1 MLCVLRRFALLA
13 GCRIFSGVSVLVL
26 PSRERYVIARLPHV
40 VWNAQIPHIVAPET
54 QVRGMGDE
62 AAFVVDP
69 ADPEA
74 WRAQIFRSIDSD
86 STEGLPSGSQASA
99 LGLDSGKGKV
109 SCTCCPKLLESVDTS
124 ADVQR
129 AFN

>member
-1 MLCVLRRFALLA
+1 MTAC
-13 GCRIFSGVSVLVL
+13 
-26 PSRERYVIARLPHV
+26 LPHTA
-40 VWNAQIPHIVAPET
+40 WNVQIPHIVAPES

-86 STEGLPSGSQASA
+86 SAEGLPSGSQASA

-109 SCTCCPKLLESVDTS
+109 SGLCCPKLLGSEATLTDS
-124 ADVQR
+124 AEGFQTTLICYGI
-129 AFN
+129 AFDSCYL